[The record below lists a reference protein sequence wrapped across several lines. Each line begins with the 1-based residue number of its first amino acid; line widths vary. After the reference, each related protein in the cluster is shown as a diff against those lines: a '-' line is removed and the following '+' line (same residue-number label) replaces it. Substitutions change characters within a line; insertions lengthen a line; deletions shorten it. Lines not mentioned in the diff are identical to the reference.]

1 MATDHPTRGP
11 RSADGPVVGQTGARF
26 GGTAGRRRRAS
37 ASPPEDESFEAAHRY
52 HDGETPVGQTGARFP
67 GVLSRWRHKQ
77 DADEEL
83 GQQDTEQRDPEPAAQ
98 DAQAQRA
105 QQAGP
110 RPATAPPV
118 SVSGDVR
125 GTETNGIVRVS
136 EAEWAGGADR
146 SAAKE
151 ASDLVR
157 PYYWTGGRTASRID
171 LSVET
176 LVSATGRAADP
187 AASPEHRTIL
197 KLCATPHS
205 VAELAALLSMPL
217 GVARVMLGDMAEAG
231 SVVVHRTVGSA
242 DAAPDI
248 ELMRRVLAGL
258 QRL

>member
-1 MATDHPTRGP
+1 M
-11 RSADGPVVGQTGARF
+11 VGQTGARF

-37 ASPPEDESFEAAHRY
+37 VSPPEDASASPPEDESSEAAHRY
-52 HDGETPVGQTGARFP
+52 HAGETPVGQTGARFP
-67 GVLSRWRHKQ
+67 GVLRRWRHKQ
-77 DADEEL
+77 DPDEEFE
-83 GQQDTEQRDPEPAAQ
+83 QQDTDQRDPEPAAQ
-98 DAQAQRA
+98 DAQAPRA

-110 RPATAPPV
+110 LPATAPPV

-125 GTETNGIVRVS
+125 GTETNGTVRVS

-146 SAAKE
+146 GAAKE

-187 AASPEHRTIL
+187 AASPEHRTIV

>member
-11 RSADGPVVGQTGARF
+11 RPADGPVVGQTGARF
-26 GGTAGRRRRAS
+26 GGTAGRRRRA
-37 ASPPEDESFEAAHRY
+37 AANLPEDDSSDVAPQHR
-52 HDGETPVGQTGARFP
+52 DGETPVGQTGARFP
-67 GVLSRWRHKQ
+67 SVLDRWRQKQ
-77 DADEEL
+77 DHDQEVE
-83 GQQDTEQRDPEPAAQ
+83 QQDSEQRGHEPAAREPQ
-98 DAQAQRA
+98 A
-105 QQAGP
+105 QQAVS

-118 SVSGDVR
+118 SESSSVR
-125 GTETNGIVRVS
+125 GPEQANGTERAS
-136 EAEWAGGADR
+136 EEEWTAAGRD
-146 SAAKE
+146 AAKE
-151 ASDLVR
+151 TSGLVR
-157 PYYWTGGRTASRID
+157 PYYWTGGRTASRIE

-197 KLCATPHS
+197 ELCATPHS

-231 SVVVHRTVGSA
+231 SGVVHRTVGSA